1 MKRIAAL
8 VSMLLAGTL
17 AVSCKHA
24 DVAPGPDVWAVVN
37 GKDITRQEVEKYYR
51 NRVNPEAPSPS
62 QEESLSLK
70 LSILDELINNEIL
83 LERANKQG
91 LVASDAEVEDKF
103 TEEKSPY
110 TEDEFQKK
118 LKDANLT
125 VDDLK
130 SDLRRQLT
138 IQKLVNREIVAK
150 ISITDQD
157 VKDFYDKNRAQ
168 FNVVEPQYHIAQIV
182 VTPRPDPTV
191 RNRKNDKA
199 TNDADATRK
208 VQVLE
213 QKLNAG
219 ADFFQLAMD
228 YSEDS
233 TSSTGGDLGFQSESS
248 FNRSDPA
255 LKKMVLVASS
265 GRSDAAD
272 SGPRRR
278 LRDFEADCQG
288 SGGAARAIRSASAEF
303 HPRDAAQSQG
313 AIAPRRLSLRRPR
326 RIPRRKLSSPP
337 GPGIRRQTS
346 RHGIPEV
353 THSALCASLRS
364 QRLCGNLRIIRTT
377 AKASPA
383 FTACPFTTSN
393 FSMLPALGD
402 FTSFCI
408 FIASTTT
415 IPWPAA
421 TTSPAFTNKRITF
434 PGIGAVTCCRP
445 SAKIAPP
452 PFR

>member
-1 MKRIAAL
+1 LKRIAAL
-8 VSMLLAGTL
+8 VSMLLAGML

-37 GKDITRQEVEKYYR
+37 GKDITRQEVEKYYH

-213 QKLNAG
+213 QKLNSG

-255 LKKMVLVASS
+255 LKKMVLSLHPGEVTRPIPVRAGGYVILKLIAKEAAGQRELSDPQVQNSIRETLRNRKEQLLRVAYLS
-265 GRSDAAD
+265 
-272 SGPRRR
+272 
-278 LRDFEADCQG
+278 
-288 SGGAARAIRSASAEF
+288 AARDESHVVNYLARQVLESA
-303 HPRDAAQSQG
+303 G
-313 AIAPRRLSLRRPR
+313 
-326 RIPRRKLSSPP
+326 K
-337 GPGIRRQTS
+337 
-346 RHGIPEV
+346 
-353 THSALCASLRS
+353 
-364 QRLCGNLRIIRTT
+364 
-377 AKASPA
+377 
-383 FTACPFTTSN
+383 
-393 FSMLPALGD
+393 LPA
-402 FTSFCI
+402 TE
-408 FIASTTT
+408 
-415 IPWPAA
+415 
-421 TTSPAFTNKRITF
+421 SPK
-434 PGIGAVTCCRP
+434 
-445 SAKIAPP
+445 
-452 PFR
+452 